1 MDWRRFPVDA
11 WLDLMNEREHQG
23 GTGPPPDSAL
33 RPPPLCRA
41 AFGDAVR
48 SALQNLNRP
57 GPLAG
62 CPLVGSRLGADAGEV
77 RASVVAALGRLA
89 GTPKGDQ
96 LRAVLNRTFVR
107 AAPNQEAAAEVLGL
121 PFSTYRRHLGRAM
134 EQVTELLWAMEIG
147 TPGPTV
153 VGEQEMSTD

>member
-1 MDWRRFPVDA
+1 MDWRRFPVEV

-33 RPPPLCRA
+33 RPQPLSRA

-48 SALQNLNRP
+48 SALPHLNRP
-57 GPLAG
+57 DRLAG
-62 CPLVGSRLGADAGEV
+62 SPLVGSALGADATEIRGNV
-77 RASVVAALGRLA
+77 LTAIARLA
-89 GTPKGDQ
+89 GEPKGDR
-96 LRAVLNRTFVR
+96 LRAVLNRTFVH

-121 PFSTYRRHLGRAM
+121 PFSTYRRHLGRAV

-147 TPGPTV
+147 TAGT
-153 VGEQEMSTD
+153 GGNEQDLSAD